1 MTVATK
7 FSRWAIAFF
16 TAGSLVSCNA
26 WTALSQQQNSPLSIV
41 VKQEVSVAAIASLLT
56 QAPGSSIHINGKVSQ
71 SAPFLDGGAY
81 EIQDSTGK
89 IWVITQQSLPKA
101 GTEVLILGKL
111 NFHDL
116 RLGANDFG
124 EVFVTEISALDP
136 ATTRSVPVT
145 TTPATNII
153 EKPKLNLDPYLL
165 PHKENSKTKDQG

>member
-26 WTALSQQQNSPLSIV
+26 WTALSQQRNSPLSIAP
-41 VKQEVSVAAIASLLT
+41 KQEVPVAAIASLLN
-56 QAPGSSIHINGKVSQ
+56 QAPGSNIHINGTVSQ

-81 EIQDSTGK
+81 EVQDPTGK
-89 IWVITQQSLPKA
+89 IWVITQDPLPRA
-101 GTEVLILGKL
+101 GTEVLILGELK
-111 NFHDL
+111 FHDL

-124 EVFVTEISALDP
+124 EVFVTEIAALDP
-136 ATTRSVPVT
+136 ATTRPVPVT
-145 TTPATNII
+145 NTI

-165 PHKENSKTKDQG
+165 PHKEDSKTKDQG

>member
-1 MTVATK
+1 M
-7 FSRWAIAFF
+7 
-16 TAGSLVSCNA
+16 
-26 WTALSQQQNSPLSIV
+26 ALSQQQNSSLSIAN
-41 VKQEVSVAAIASLLT
+41 KQEVSVAAIASLSD

-89 IWVITQQSLPKA
+89 IWVVTQQPLPKA
-101 GTEVLILGKL
+101 GTEVLILGEL

-124 EVFVTEISALDP
+124 EVFVTEIAALDP

-145 TTPATNII
+145 LPPATNII
-153 EKPKLNLDPYLL
+153 EQPKLNLDPYLL